1 MTTRIVVANQGRARF
16 FDWRNR
22 RSACRLT
29 GELTDPLARLHN
41 RDFNSDRPG
50 RVFDR
55 ASTPG
60 RRRGAVGH
68 HAATSELSPR
78 KIEAQRFAQR
88 IVLQLERGRRRQDF
102 DGIVLVAG
110 PPFLGLLR
118 RALTE
123 PLRKM
128 VRAEVP
134 KDLVQDRIDPAR
146 WSDLA
151 FHTRARNGALPHS

>member
-1 MTTRIVVANQGRARF
+1 MTTRIVVANQSRARF
-16 FDWRNR
+16 FDWLNR
-22 RSACRLT
+22 RSACRLA

-55 ASTPG
+55 AATPG

-68 HAATSELSPR
+68 HGTASELSPR
-78 KIEAQRFAQR
+78 KIEAQRFAKR
-88 IVLQLERGRRRQDF
+88 IVVQLERGRRRQDF
-102 DGIVLVAG
+102 DDIVLVAG
-110 PPFLGLLR
+110 PPFLGFLR

-123 PLRKM
+123 PLRQM

-134 KDLVQDRIDPAR
+134 KDLIEDKIDPVRLSMLGAHAR
-146 WSDLA
+146 EHNS
-151 FHTRARNGALPHS
+151 ALTHK

>member
-16 FDWRNR
+16 FDWLNR
-22 RSACRLT
+22 RSACRMT
-29 GELTDPLARLHN
+29 GELKDPLARLHN

-50 RVFDR
+50 RVF
-55 ASTPG
+55 
-60 RRRGAVGH
+60 
-68 HAATSELSPR
+68 
-78 KIEAQRFAQR
+78 
-88 IVLQLERGRRRQDF
+88 ERGRRHHDF

-123 PLRKM
+123 PLRRM
-128 VRAEVP
+128 VRAEIP

-146 WSDLA
+146 WNILGA
-151 FHTRARNGALPHS
+151 HARNTDGLSR

>member
-16 FDWRNR
+16 FDWLNR
-22 RSACRLT
+22 RSACRMT
-29 GELTDPLARLHN
+29 GELKDPLARLHN

-68 HAATSELSPR
+68 HSTSSELTPR

-88 IVLQLERGRRRQDF
+88 IVLQLERGRRRHDF

-123 PLRKM
+123 PLRRM
-128 VRAEVP
+128 VRAELP
-134 KDLVQDRIDPAR
+134 KDLVQERIDPAR
-146 WSDLA
+146 WNILGA
-151 FHTRARNGALPHS
+151 HAPNTNGLSR